1 LVKKIKMKKILVL
14 GGTGFIG
21 SHFINSISKE
31 EIEIFCLG
39 KKAIKKNKNPNI
51 NIVNLDISHEKKI
64 KNSLP
69 RDFTHVLNLSGYID
83 HSNFYANGRR
93 IINEHF
99 IGLMNI
105 ISHIDKSKLISFVNI
120 GSSDQ
125 YWSKV
130 SPMKESYNSKS
141 FSCYSLAKNFSE
153 DFLKYMHKF
162 EDFPSIN
169 VRLFLVYGPNQK
181 DDRFLPHVIKKCLNK
196 ESFNVSPGNQLRDFC
211 FIDDVI
217 DALRLCLDNKKAIG
231 QTINIAS
238 GNPISIKEVVKKV
251 VKISRGGKPI
261 FGGLNYRE
269 NEQMSLFADNR
280 KANSILG
287 WKPKV
292 SLDEGLK
299 KTVDFFS

>member
-1 LVKKIKMKKILVL
+1 MKKILVL

-51 NIVNLDISHEKKI
+51 NLVNLDISYEKEI

-196 ESFNVSPGNQLRDFC
+196 ESFNVSPGNQLRDF
-211 FIDDVI
+211 IYVDDLIEAIIKV
-217 DALRLCLDNKKAIG
+217 LKNKNVSG
-231 QTINIAS
+231 QIINIGS
-238 GNPISIKEVVKKV
+238 GNPISIKKV
-251 VKISRGGKPI
+251 VLKICKLTGGGNPK
-261 FGGLNYRE
+261 FGKIYFRNDEILKLYPDI
-269 NEQMSLFADNR
+269 S
-280 KANSILG
+280 KAKKLLK
-287 WKPKV
+287 WQPKV
-292 SLDEGLK
+292 SFNRGILK
-299 KTVDFFS
+299 TIKVFKKLS

>member
-1 LVKKIKMKKILVL
+1 M
-14 GGTGFIG
+14 
-21 SHFINSISKE
+21 E
-31 EIEIFCLG
+31 
-39 KKAIKKNKNPNI
+39 KKAIKNKNPNI
-51 NIVNLDISHEKKI
+51 NLVNLDISHEKEI

-105 ISHIDKSKLISFVNI
+105 ISHIDKTKLISFVNI
-120 GSSDQ
+120 CSSYQ

-211 FIDDVI
+211 FVDDVI
-217 DALRLCLDNKKAIG
+217 DALKLCLDNKKLSDKRLIFFWK
-231 QTINIAS
+231 S
-238 GNPISIKEVVKKV
+238 YFIKEVVKKV
-251 VKISRGGKPI
+251 VKIHAEVAY

-269 NEQMSLFADNR
+269 NEQMSLFADSR

-287 WKPKV
+287 WNKV
-292 SLDEGLK
+292 SLDE
-299 KTVDFFS
+299 D